1 LAESFSICCFN
12 EMMRF
17 SLAVDRFNSPVIECK
32 TMPDYSISPALKC
45 SNYNSPGGGCN
56 PVTGGAGGA
65 GGNTS

>member
-17 SLAVDRFNSPVIECK
+17 SLAVDILNSPVIESK
-32 TMPDYSISPALKC
+32 SMADGSMSLVLKWTIYATRG
-45 SNYNSPGGGCN
+45 SDCN
-56 PVTGGAGGA
+56 PATGGAGDA